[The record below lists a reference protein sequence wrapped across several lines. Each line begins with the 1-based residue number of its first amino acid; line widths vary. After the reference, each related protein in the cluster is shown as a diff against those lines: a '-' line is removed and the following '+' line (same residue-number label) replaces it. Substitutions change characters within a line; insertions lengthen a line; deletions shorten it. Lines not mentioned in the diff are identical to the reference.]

1 MRAAC
6 PGSAIGR
13 SRLEGYERA
22 LREAGLRPLQ
32 EDVLET
38 GFGQEDGY
46 RAGCCFFAALR
57 RPPTAICCANDLIA
71 LGVVQALR
79 ERGLR
84 VPQDVSVTGM
94 DDIPYAALSSPR
106 LTTVTN
112 DSGVFAREG
121 VRMLF
126 ERIDGRY
133 DGPAREASVAH
144 ALVVRDST
152 ASAGPAVTLEAQGRG
167 FAAHECSKCLRGK
180 QPWPYP
186 RTMWSAAMP
195 AGWARSPACAW
206 ARRSRAGR
214 TRRIRR
220 VLGEEVW
227 GYIVDYDEFAAD
239 DDTNG
244 PLFFQRALRT
254 TPAPRR

>member
-1 MRAAC
+1 MTNDDGVYAE
-6 PGSAIGR
+6 GIGT
-13 SRLEGYERA
+13 LARA

-46 RAGCCFFAALR
+46 RAGCFFAALR
-57 RPPTAICCANDLIA
+57 RPPTAICCANGLIA

-144 ALVVRDST
+144 VLVVRDST
-152 ASAGPAVTLEAQGRG
+152 APPA
-167 FAAHECSKCLRGK
+167 
-180 QPWPYP
+180 
-186 RTMWSAAMP
+186 
-195 AGWARSPACAW
+195 
-206 ARRSRAGR
+206 
-214 TRRIRR
+214 
-220 VLGEEVW
+220 
-227 GYIVDYDEFAAD
+227 DE
-239 DDTNG
+239 
-244 PLFFQRALRT
+244 
-254 TPAPRR
+254 